1 VSRPHRGPRPGR
13 PATARAAAAAIL
25 AQTRVSHAF
34 ANDLLDQQL
43 AHSPLGDQ
51 DRRLATQLV
60 YGVLRRRASLDALIR
75 PYLVRPPHRVDPL
88 LWDVL
93 HLGAYQLAFLSHV
106 PAHAA
111 VNESVELA
119 EPVGGRG
126 AKGFVNGLLRRVAE
140 LLTDQKAD
148 GPAAD
153 ALPLEQGQYRRLDG
167 PVLPDPE
174 DDPAPYLAAGFSWP
188 AWLAERWLERSGWD
202 ECVRLGFWFAG
213 PAPLS
218 LRVNRLR
225 ESRDDYLLDLTAV
238 NVAATP
244 GSHPQA
250 VRLEDHLPIRTL
262 PGYAE
267 GRFAVQDET
276 SMRVA
281 TALNPRP
288 GMTVLDLCAAPGGKT
303 THLAE
308 LMRNEGRIVACD
320 IDDRRLATL
329 SGLCERLGVAIVE
342 PVRLHPDR
350 DEDPPAGPFDA
361 ALVDVPCSNTGVLGR
376 RPEARWRLD
385 PRDLP
390 RLVPL
395 QTKLLIQ
402 AAERLR
408 PGGAVVYSTC
418 SVEPEENQ
426 GVVRNVLKGMPELS
440 LEAEEESAPG
450 RPSDGGYWAR
460 LRKREGER

>member
-1 VSRPHRGPRPGR
+1 VSRPHRAARPGR
-13 PATARAAAAAIL
+13 PATARAVAASIL
-25 AQTRVSHAF
+25 YLCRESRSF
-34 ANDLLDQQL
+34 ATDLIDQQL
-43 AHSPLGDQ
+43 SCTSLSDQ
-51 DRRLATQLV
+51 DRRLVTQLV
-60 YGVLRRRASLDALIR
+60 YGVLRRRGSLDAIIKLYLIR
-75 PYLVRPPHRVDPL
+75 PAHRVDAR

-93 HLGAYQLAFLSHV
+93 YLGAYQLAFLSHV

-111 VNESVELA
+111 VHETVELA
-119 EPVGGRG
+119 DPIGGRG

-140 LLTDQKAD
+140 LLTDKTAE

-153 ALPLEQGQYRRLDG
+153 ALPLEQGRYRRLDG

-174 DDPAPYLAAGFSWP
+174 DDPAAYLAAGFSWP
-188 AWLAERWLERSGWD
+188 AWLAERWLERFGWD
-202 ECVRLGFWFAG
+202 ECARLGFWFVGA
-213 PAPLS
+213 APLS

-225 ESRDDYLLDLTAV
+225 GDRDDYLLDLTAL
-238 NVAATP
+238 NVAAVP

-250 VRLEDHLPIRTL
+250 VRLEDHLPIRSL

-267 GRFAVQDET
+267 GRFAVQDES

-281 TALNPRP
+281 TALNPKP

-308 LMRNEGRIVACD
+308 LMRNQGKVVACD

-329 SGLCERLGVAIVE
+329 TSLCERLGVTIVE
-342 PVRLHPDR
+342 PVRLDA
-350 DEDPPAGPFDA
+350 DKDAEPPAGPFDA

-390 RLVPL
+390 RLVQL

-418 SVEPEENQ
+418 SIEPQENQ
-426 GVVRNVLKGMPELS
+426 GVVRNVLKGLPELA
-440 LEAEEESAPG
+440 LEAEEESVPG